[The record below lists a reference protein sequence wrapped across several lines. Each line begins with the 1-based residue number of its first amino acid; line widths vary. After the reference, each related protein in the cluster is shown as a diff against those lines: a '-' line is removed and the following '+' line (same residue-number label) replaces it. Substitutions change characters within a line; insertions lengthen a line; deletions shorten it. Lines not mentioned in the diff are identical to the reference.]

1 VEIPYC
7 RPAMKSVFFPLQALL
22 LSWLLTVSPVRGQ
35 VPLTGPTPGILAL
48 RNGQVISGKVLRDG
62 DRYVVTLGE
71 SAIVRIPVTSVEFYG
86 DNLRQVYRLK
96 EASLVAADIGGQL
109 RLVQWCIRHGLL
121 VEAERLLERTAP
133 QRNLPQWSDLHRRLS
148 LAKRPTVARSTVQA
162 RPSVAVPPAD
172 PEQILKHIST
182 HTLQEFTS
190 FVQPLLLNRCSTT
203 TCHGAHSK
211 NALKLIAPSR
221 GRAIPTRYTQ
231 RNLYN
236 TWQTL
241 DTQKPDQSPLL
252 NITTEPHGGVAAL
265 FTQREWNQYQR
276 LVNWV
281 RRATSKRPGPM
292 PTGIK
297 QPVTVLAQPSPAAK
311 RTASDGA
318 AGTQEATLQQA
329 TTLEATLKAPGL
341 PVSQNTQSPS
351 TNAPKT
357 LPGIT
362 DPFDPDHF
370 NRKFH
375 PGRFRKP
382 GQPTAPPIRDTSPA
396 VSTADQ
402 PASTVKGR

>member
-1 VEIPYC
+1 
-7 RPAMKSVFFPLQALL
+7 MKSVFFPLQVLL
-22 LSWLLTVSPVRGQ
+22 LSWLLTVSPARGQ
-35 VPLTGPTPGILAL
+35 PSLTGPTPGILAL

-96 EASLVAADIGGQL
+96 KASLVADDIGEQL

-121 VEAERLLERTAP
+121 VEAERLMEQTVP
-133 QRNLPQWSDLHRRLS
+133 QRNLPQWSDLQRRLTM
-148 LAKRPTVARSTVQA
+148 AKRPTVATSTRQA
-162 RPSVAVPPAD
+162 KPSAAAPQPD
-172 PEQILKHIST
+172 PEQILEHISR

-211 NALKLIAPSR
+211 NVLKLIKPSR

-252 NITTEPHGGVAAL
+252 NITTAPHGGTAAL
-265 FTQREWNQYQR
+265 FTQREWGQYQR

-281 RRATSKRPGPM
+281 RRATSNTPRPM
-292 PTGIK
+292 PRGIK
-297 QPVTVLAQPSPAAK
+297 QPATVLAQPSPAA
-311 RTASDGA
+311 RTTATDSA
-318 AGTQEATLQQA
+318 TATQEAALQQA
-329 TTLEATLKAPGL
+329 AKVEATLKAPGL
-341 PVSQNTQSPS
+341 PVSQKEQLPS
-351 TNAPKT
+351 AKAPKA

-362 DPFDPDHF
+362 DPFDPALF
-370 NRKFH
+370 NRRFH
-375 PGRFRKP
+375 PDRFREP
-382 GQPTAPPIRDTSPA
+382 DQPTAPPMESARPA
-396 VSTADQ
+396 ASTTDKPVST
-402 PASTVKGR
+402 VNGG

>member
-1 VEIPYC
+1 
-7 RPAMKSVFFPLQALL
+7 MKLVFFPLQAIL

-35 VPLTGPTPGILAL
+35 APLTGPTPGILAL

-71 SAIVRIPVTSVEFYG
+71 SAFVRIPVTSVEFYG

-96 EASLVAADIGGQL
+96 KASLVADDIGGQL
-109 RLVQWCIRHGLL
+109 RLVQWCLGQGLL
-121 VEAERLLERTAP
+121 VEAERLLEQTVP
-133 QRNLPQWSDLHRRLS
+133 QRNLPQWSDLQRRLT
-148 LAKRPTVARSTVQA
+148 LAKRPTSTHQA
-162 RPSVAVPPAD
+162 KPSAAAPPPD
-172 PEQILKHIST
+172 PEQIVEHISS

-190 FVQPLLLNRCSTT
+190 FVQPLLLNRCGTT

-211 NALKLIAPSR
+211 NVLKLIKPSR

-252 NITTEPHGGVAAL
+252 NITTAPHGGTTAL

-281 RRATSKRPGPM
+281 RRATSNTPRPRPRA
-292 PTGIK
+292 IK
-297 QPVTVLAQPSPAAK
+297 QPATVLAQPSPAAK
-311 RTASDGA
+311 TTAADSA
-318 AGTQEATLQQA
+318 TTTQEATLQQA
-329 TTLEATLKAPGL
+329 ATRAAPLKAPEL
-341 PVSQNTQSPS
+341 PGSQEEQLPSPK
-351 TNAPKT
+351 APKA

-362 DPFDPDHF
+362 DPFDPELF
-370 NRKFH
+370 NRRFH
-375 PGRFRKP
+375 PNRFREP
-382 GQPTAPPIRDTSPA
+382 GQPTAPPMGSARPVASTTDKA
-396 VSTADQ
+396 VST
-402 PASTVKGR
+402 VNER

>member
-1 VEIPYC
+1 
-7 RPAMKSVFFPLQALL
+7 MKPVFFPLQAIL

-35 VPLTGPTPGILAL
+35 APLTGPTPGILAL

-71 SAIVRIPVTSVEFYG
+71 SAIVRIPVTSVEFHG

-96 EASLVAADIGGQL
+96 KDLLVVDDIGGQL

-121 VEAERLLERTAP
+121 VEAERLLEQTAP
-133 QRNLPQWSDLHRRLS
+133 QPNLPRWSDLQRRLR
-148 LAKRPTVARSTVQA
+148 LAKRPAVATSTRQA
-162 RPSVAVPPAD
+162 TPPAAAPQPD
-172 PEQILKHIST
+172 PEQILKHISS

-203 TCHGAHSK
+203 SCHGAHSK
-211 NALKLIAPSR
+211 NVLKLIKPPR

-241 DTQKPDQSPLL
+241 DTQKPVQSPLL
-252 NITTEPHGGVAAL
+252 NITTAPHGGTAAL

-281 RRATSKRPGPM
+281 RRATSKTSRPM
-292 PTGIK
+292 LRGIK
-297 QPVTVLAQPSPAAK
+297 QPATVLAQPSPTAK
-311 RTASDGA
+311 TTAPDRA
-318 AGTQEATLQQA
+318 TATQEATLKQA
-329 TTLEATLKAPGL
+329 ATVEATLKSPGL
-341 PVSQNTQSPS
+341 PVSQKEQLPT
-351 TNAPKT
+351 TKAPKS

-362 DPFDPDHF
+362 DPFDPDLF
-370 NRKFH
+370 NRRFH
-375 PGRFRKP
+375 ADRFRET
-382 GQPTAPPIRDTSPA
+382 GQPTAPPMGSARPA
-396 VSTADQ
+396 ASTTDEPVST
-402 PASTVKGR
+402 VNGR